1 VPAQCT
7 ALVHYD
13 LSLDPFL
20 KDVRKR
26 TVSIRQH
33 TSAYV
38 SIAYVSYV
46 SMRKRTEARTV
57 LKQSERQAET
67 AMPDCF
73 EIPRVVPPL
82 LLLLFL
88 NVKHLLQDQ
97 DNHCPPLDS
106 GTISIDEMFG
116 FGRHSDVVQ
125 VMWP

>member
-1 VPAQCT
+1 MPAQCT

-20 KDVRKR
+20 QDVRK
-26 TVSIRQH
+26 
-33 TSAYV
+33 
-38 SIAYVSYV
+38 
-46 SMRKRTEARTV
+46 RTV